1 MSGENPDLE
10 RILEKLDELDG
21 RMAKIEKYLEKQK
34 GFFGGIMLVVSCAGW
49 AISQIKEWWK

>member
-1 MSGENPDLE
+1 MNSDLE
-10 RILEKLDELDG
+10 KVLEKLDELDE

-49 AISQIKEWWK
+49 ALTQIKEWIK